1 MTASEKLVDLL
12 HLTGG
17 MGVLIHDPSNMFYLT
32 EGYTGEGFVYLTA
45 ERRVIVTDFRYTEA
59 AEKDAPGFEVV
70 MTDKDH
76 PASKRLAELCEADQV
91 RELRYES
98 NFLSVDDY
106 E

>member
-45 ERRVIVTDFRYTEA
+45 ERRVIVTDFRVHGGGGEGCA
-59 AEKDAPGFEVV
+59 GF
-70 MTDKDH
+70 
-76 PASKRLAELCEADQV
+76 
-91 RELRYES
+91 
-98 NFLSVDDY
+98 
-106 E
+106 